1 MQYFTLAALT
11 TLIASAAALG
21 KAVVKNNGQDTIYVW
36 SVGAE
41 ISEKQTVEPGTSP
54 PFSTHSAPTLNSR

>member
-11 TLIASAAALG
+11 TLVASAAALG
-21 KAVVKNNGQDTIYVW
+21 KAVVKNNGQDTLYVW

-41 ISEKQTVEPGTSP
+41 ISEKQTVEPGTPSP
-54 PFSTHSAPTLNSR
+54 YLAPTPTKHH

>member
-11 TLIASAAALG
+11 TLVASAAALG

-36 SVGAE
+36 SVGAD
-41 ISEKQTVEPGTSP
+41 ISKKHTVESGSSLPVFPIQP
-54 PFSTHSAPTLNSR
+54 PH